1 MKLVDEIRNEVMKL
15 NNKEAYIFIFSLLK
29 RQKSM
34 FDKIASNNKWNNI
47 DVITNLYNLIQ
58 KNVKE
63 QQNLF
68 IEDCIDRT
76 DIEYFGWEC
85 EEYFMQIVD
94 TFLDTLFAFANQLQD
109 KDDIDYGFTQC
120 NFDLLENIL
129 YNLSV
134 WKDRQ
139 EETFISNEYVQ
150 LEYKREKRDLDLIQC
165 GNYLLDTDEE
175 EMLVMIM

>member
-1 MKLVDEIRNEVMKL
+1 
-15 NNKEAYIFIFSLLK
+15 
-29 RQKSM
+29 
-34 FDKIASNNKWNNI
+34 
-47 DVITNLYNLIQ
+47 
-58 KNVKE
+58 
-63 QQNLF
+63 
-68 IEDCIDRT
+68 
-76 DIEYFGWEC
+76 
-85 EEYFMQIVD
+85 MQIVD

-139 EETFISNEYVQ
+139 EETFINNEYVQ

-175 EMLVMIM
+175 EMIVMIM

>member
-34 FDKIASNNKWNNI
+34 FDKIASNNQWNNI
-47 DVITNLYNLIQ
+47 DIITNLYNLIQ
-58 KNVKE
+58 KNVNE
-63 QQNLF
+63 QQNLV

-85 EEYFMQIVD
+85 EEFFMQIVD
-94 TFLDTLFAFANQLQD
+94 TFLDTLFAFASQLQD

-129 YNLSV
+129 YNLSI
-134 WKDRQ
+134 WKYGQ
-139 EETFISNEYVQ
+139 EENFISNEYVQ
-150 LEYKREKRDLDLIQC
+150 LEYKREKRDIDLIRR
-165 GNYLLDTDEE
+165 GDYLLDTGG